1 MLLPHTKR
9 YVFAVACFALL
20 GLTTVAWS
28 ESVEIIVSSEA
39 DPLERFAATELE
51 RYIEEIF
58 PASVDIVSEP
68 GGKADAVF
76 LLGAATHHPFA
87 AAQLLPALSDQG
99 FLLRNTTW
107 ENKPAMLIA
116 GGSPAATLWGVY
128 ELVEQY
134 GVQYLLSGDV
144 LPEPQQDFYLP
155 EVNQVF
161 EPAFRARWLK
171 TMGDFAMGTEGWGM
185 ADYRP
190 LLDQLAKLKF
200 NRIRVG
206 SGPSQPFL
214 NLRIDGVQRE
224 SATLWYGERF
234 PITEDMPGRKLFGQ
248 EKEFWNP
255 DLPFQ
260 EAGYDA
266 LTAAGQRHLHELVA
280 YANSRGIEA
289 SSVWSITDFSK
300 DFAPVVPGAEAVQQ
314 LGALTVTP
322 GPDVRPDN
330 AELTAF
336 ASTVVRKIIDEFPE
350 MQAYGFPVGTE
361 WPGWV
366 AQYEWAW
373 KELDKRYGI
382 EGVISLEE
390 VLRRARAR
398 ADYPGGPDRAVA
410 EVKGHITGLY
420 FLLQLW
426 NTPGLLSESKRPD
439 ARLVIYEVAE
449 EFFPILPRVLPPNS
463 ELVLVIDYNATR
475 VLARREVLEHIPGK
489 EVPTSMVLSLHDDSV
504 GLIPMLTTHSLH
516 EIVGEMRKT
525 GVSGMA
531 TRQWMLGDHD
541 LSMAYLSKAAWYP
554 DATPN
559 SVYVNQI
566 RSVCGEAA
574 VEPMLEAFRE
584 LEATTIDLEAHG
596 MGLAFPWPGM
606 VMISHWHERPFE
618 KLKPED
624 LAGYRRALA
633 AVRRTPTP
641 SRSEGKAYLRY
652 WEGRLGF
659 GVGYL
664 EALFAV
670 KEGAIAEKA
679 ARDALAAGDKPGYRK
694 HLDDSLQHAES
705 ALNTMVSAI
714 NTFADVARDRAD
726 AGAVATMGEFV
737 YRPLKKKVEELRA
750 ELARTTEPVK

>member
-1 MLLPHTKR
+1 
-9 YVFAVACFALL
+9 
-20 GLTTVAWS
+20 
-28 ESVEIIVSSEA
+28 
-39 DPLERFAATELE
+39 
-51 RYIEEIF
+51 
-58 PASVDIVSEP
+58 
-68 GGKADAVF
+68 
-76 LLGAATHHPFA
+76 
-87 AAQLLPALSDQG
+87 
-99 FLLRNTTW
+99 
-107 ENKPAMLIA
+107 
-116 GGSPAATLWGVY
+116 
-128 ELVEQY
+128 
-134 GVQYLLSGDV
+134 
-144 LPEPQQDFYLP
+144 
-155 EVNQVF
+155 
-161 EPAFRARWLK
+161 
-171 TMGDFAMGTEGWGM
+171 MGDFAMGTEGWGLV
-185 ADYRP
+185 DYRP

-206 SGPSQPFL
+206 SSPSQPFL
-214 NLRIDGVQRE
+214 DFQIEGVKRE

-234 PITEDMPGRKLFGQ
+234 PITDDMPGRKLFGD

-260 EAGYDA
+260 EAGYNKLA
-266 LTAAGQRHLHELVA
+266 KAGQRHLHELVA

-300 DFAPVVPGAEAVQQ
+300 DFAPVVPGAETVQQ

-336 ASTVVRKIIDEFPE
+336 ASTVVRKIVNEFPE

-361 WPGWV
+361 WPGWI

-373 KELDKRYGI
+373 NELDKRYYI
-382 EGVISLEE
+382 ESVVPLEE
-390 VLRRARAR
+390 VLRMARAR

-426 NTPGLLSESKRPD
+426 NRPGLLAHSKRPD
-439 ARLVIYEVAE
+439 ARLVVYEVAE
-449 EFFPILPRVLPPNS
+449 ELFPILPKVLPPNS

-475 VLARREVLEHIPGK
+475 VLTRREVLNHIPGE

-504 GLIPMLTTHSLH
+504 GFIPLLTTHSLH

-531 TRQWMLGDHD
+531 TRQWMLSDHD
-541 LSMAYLSKAAWYP
+541 ASMAYLSKAAWFP
-554 DATPN
+554 ETTPK
-559 SVYVNQI
+559 SVYKDQI
-566 RSVCGEAA
+566 RLVCGEAA
-574 VEPMLEAFRE
+574 VAPMLEAFHE
-584 LEATTIDLEAHG
+584 LEATTIELEAHG
-596 MGLAFPWPGM
+596 MGLASPWPGM
-606 VMISHWHERPFE
+606 IMISHWHARPFE
-618 KLKPED
+618 KLVPED

-633 AVRRTPTP
+633 AVRKAPSPTRP
-641 SRSEGKAYLRY
+641 EGKAYVRY
-652 WEGRLGF
+652 WEGRLEF

-670 KEGAIAEKA
+670 KKGAIAEKA
-679 ARDALAAGDKPGYRK
+679 ARDAQAASDEPGYRK
-694 HLDDSLQHAES
+694 SLGESLRHAEA
-705 ALNTMVSAI
+705 ALDTMIHAI

-737 YRPLKKKVEELRA
+737 YRPLKKKVQDLKA
-750 ELARTTEPVK
+750 ELNKTAEPAL